1 MKTGLNVNS
10 MLRGS
15 IAVPKIQLNKKVG
28 MVQRDYPA
36 NELHQL
42 VKQEQISDA
51 DLDTLR

>member
-15 IAVPKIQLNKKVG
+15 TAVPKIQLNKKVG
-28 MVQRDYPA
+28 ILQRDNPE

-42 VKQEQISDA
+42 VKQEQITDA